1 MPEAL
6 SSAPGA
12 TATVSRCAPTTRYGD
27 RASKPRGRATT
38 LTDVPASTGTPH
50 ESPAGT
56 GKVCRDTSY
65 PRPSKRRST
74 QRAARWN
81 AGPVASR
88 GPMSPAR
95 NRTVRIAR
103 AVEKD
108 GARGSAVGSEV
119 GSEVSSAGA
128 DVAPGEV
135 DEGWVGPGSA
145 VDEASPVH
153 PVRRSA
159 AAARPTYPRL

>member
-27 RASKPRGRATT
+27 RASKPRGCATT
-38 LTDVPASTGTPH
+38 LTDVPAATGTPQ

-65 PRPSKRRST
+65 PRPSKWRST
-74 QRAARWN
+74 QRAARWK

-103 AVEKD
+103 AEEKD
-108 GARGSAVGSEV
+108 GTRGWTVGSEV
-119 GSEVSSAGA
+119 GSEVGSCGA
-128 DVAPGEV
+128 DVGTGAV
-135 DEGWVGPGSA
+135 DAGRVGPGSA
-145 VDEASPVH
+145 VDVASPVH

-159 AAARPTYPRL
+159 